1 MGDTELGVRKTDVL
15 QDTAQDY
22 KTKQQISREVKKTQM
37 KKSLKDSGDIQE
49 CKLQPLTGEPV
60 KEQNKQQATKNK
72 IGSEQQPKSLTG
84 LLD

>member
-49 CKLQPLTGEPV
+49 CKLQRLTGEPV

>member
-1 MGDTELGVRKTDVL
+1 
-15 QDTAQDY
+15 
-22 KTKQQISREVKKTQM
+22 M

-49 CKLQPLTGEPV
+49 CKLQRLTGEPV
-60 KEQNKQQATKNK
+60 KEQNKQEATKNK